1 VLDLQWSLFSPL
13 LYSVSA
19 DHTLAYTDLATG
31 QRVRKL
37 RAHREI
43 INSLDK
49 TLAGGAGVE
58 LLATASDDGTVRVW
72 EGGDEGGKDPV
83 AVFELGCPVTCVAWS
98 ADGATIYAGALDNGI
113 HVLDLRKQEKV
124 SILGGHVDT
133 PTGLAISPNGSYLL
147 SPSFS
152 SQAIIHDIRPFAP
165 SPNRVHRVLT
175 GAPAGFENTLLRGA
189 WSREDGGSRVAV
201 GGADRTVTIW
211 DVESSKILYK
221 LPGHKGTVT
230 AVDFHPKEPIIL
242 TASKDGTMLL
252 GEIEPGAL

>member
-13 LYSVSA
+13 LFSVSA

-43 INSLDK
+43 INSLDR
-49 TLAGGAGVE
+49 TIAGGAGVE
-58 LLATASDDGTVRVW
+58 LLASASDDGTVRVW
-72 EGGDEGGKDPV
+72 EGDDEGGKDPV

-113 HVLDLRKQEKV
+113 HVRIIVYASIRHSRHIQVLDLRKQEEV
-124 SILGGHVDT
+124 FILSGHVDT

-152 SQAIIHDIRPFAP
+152 SQIIIHDIRPFAP
-165 SPNRVHRVLT
+165 SPNRIHRVLT

-189 WSREDGGSRVAV
+189 WSREDNGRRVAV

-221 LPGHKGTVT
+221 VRCTVPSGRYT
-230 AVDFHPKEPIIL
+230 
-242 TASKDGTMLL
+242 T
-252 GEIEPGAL
+252 